1 MNNYVEV
8 NGEIENVLFKDCS
21 CQHSIKI
28 KDTEWFS
35 RIKTNVKIGIT
46 NSFIITGNIYD
57 YAIPGFLLEEYLIAK
72 LVSDFN
78 IKEICTLDYV
88 FLNKFHGSGEPR
100 FLNEFENRL
109 NNAVDI
115 LKRNYDE
122 NHKKALILRYPEV
135 IIPNISNSNITEL
148 QKKCL
153 VNFHNLIM
161 DESFR
166 KNGNMLI
173 ILNESKMGIHQSLL
187 SSSSKAAHLEI
198 KYPNLEERQDM
209 IKFLIEK
216 SQIKFKLDGLND
228 YNEVAK
234 VTAGM
239 TRRAIENIW
248 RTASLNNTL
257 SLDLIRNVKKENLCK
272 EFDSYLEINDANPE
286 CGLDSFGGMNKVKD
300 FLREGIINPIKEGNF
315 DIIPK
320 GLLFMGPP
328 GTGKTFLAK
337 CLANESGISFAEI
350 KLSKFMSKWVGETEQ
365 NLEKIFTCLDSL
377 SPVFVFID
385 EIEQVLQRGN
395 EDSNAVRSN
404 MFQMILNYMS
414 KCENRGKVIWIAATN
429 YPNKMDEALKRAGR
443 FDIKLVFTPPL
454 NENEIIEVIN
464 CQLSKIKFPNDID
477 ITSNEFKLI
486 LEELSGYTQAEIES
500 VIVKAISLCTRRK
513 TNILTYNEINEGIK
527 YIKRA
532 DNENIKEMLKI
543 AINECNDLEFLPDEL
558 INENDSRY
566 VNNRSRIKNK
576 EHIVDSNNNIENL
589 KKYEFLYNNGEK
601 IELTDDEISLI
612 FKKRMDNSVGFY

>member
-1 MNNYVEV
+1 
-8 NGEIENVLFKDCS
+8 
-21 CQHSIKI
+21 
-28 KDTEWFS
+28 
-35 RIKTNVKIGIT
+35 
-46 NSFIITGNIYD
+46 
-57 YAIPGFLLEEYLIAK
+57 LLEEYLIAK

-173 ILNESKMGIHQSLL
+173 ILNESKMGIHQSLF
-187 SSSSKAAHLEI
+187 SSSSNAAHLEI
-198 KYPNLEERQDM
+198 TDPNLEARQDM